1 MWTKQALAWIL
12 AITIVMGQQQPPP
25 IVVPPGFGP
34 QVNPGAQQQPPVPP
48 PAPTPTPAKPAPG
61 AQTPVQTV
69 PSTTPTSAGGL
80 NLTNASLTEV
90 IDILARMLKINY
102 ILDPRVKG
110 SVVLNTYG
118 EGRQL
123 DTRSLLDMILRING
137 FAMVQVGDIYRIVP
151 LTEVSRLPLSPQV
164 NMTRKDIPE
173 SDQTI
178 LNLVFLK
185 YATVDEL
192 AKLLEP
198 FMGENSKVYAYPP
211 ANLLMIIDSAR
222 SMRRTMDLIG
232 LFDNDQFAGSRVRL
246 IEVKNS
252 RPSELAKELE
262 NIFKSIA
269 LNEKNA
275 PLKFIPV
282 DRINTIIAV
291 AANPGAFEEV
301 EKWVK
306 KLDIAV
312 KITAGSID
320 NFVYRVKYGR
330 AETLA
335 MAITMLYGGYP
346 MMGGMGMGMGGG
358 MYGGG
363 GMMGG
368 GYGGGMMGGGY
379 GGGMMGGGYGGGMM
393 GGGGGYGGGYG
404 GGGGAYGAGGYQM
417 QVNNPIPYNTPPS
430 VGPGGSTAV
439 NTGTSLDQTGSY
451 LGMGATGGPGGQ
463 RIPRIIPNP
472 MDNTLLI
479 QGTTQEYEGIMKLLK
494 DLDVSPRQVL
504 IEARIYEVSLTNSMA
519 SGVAYYLQKK
529 NEAAA
534 AGGSQSLSTKSLLGN
549 LAGGSLNLTAG
560 ALVGQSREL
569 LAYLSAQEGTTRTK
583 VVSAPSVIATD
594 SIAASIN
601 VGTEVPTL
609 SAQAVTGVQSG
620 GSSLFA
626 QNITN
631 RNSGVTLSITARVNP
646 SGIVTLMIN
655 QEVSSPEAP
664 PAGAIQ
670 SPSFSKR
677 SVQTQVTVQDGDTI
691 AIGGIINESNT
702 SSSGGI
708 PFLHRIPGL
717 GAAFGSKSASKER
730 TELIVFMTPR
740 VIYDTN
746 EINEASDELRSKLK
760 RLNRMIKED

>member
-1 MWTKQALAWIL
+1 MKSMWTKPALAWTL
-12 AITIVMGQQQPPP
+12 AMTIAWGQQPPP

-34 QVNPGAQQQPPVPP
+34 QVQSTPQGQAA
-48 PAPTPTPAKPAPG
+48 PAPAKPEPAQPAPAG
-61 AQTPVQTV
+61 QAPVRTA
-69 PSTTPTSAGGL
+69 PSAAPTSAGGL

-90 IDILARMLKINY
+90 IDIFARMLKINY

-118 EGRQL
+118 ESRQL

-151 LTEVSRLPLSPQV
+151 LSEVARLPLTPQM
-164 NMTRKDIPE
+164 NMTKKDIPE

-198 FMGENSKVYAYPP
+198 FMGENSKVYAYAP

-232 LFDNDQFAGSRVRL
+232 LFDNDTFAGSRVRL

-252 RPSELAKELE
+252 RPTDLAKELE

-312 KITAGSID
+312 KLTAGSID

-335 MAITMLYGGYP
+335 GAITMLYGGYP
-346 MMGGMGMGMGGG
+346 MMGGMGGG

-363 GMMGG
+363 MMG
-368 GYGGGMMGGGY
+368 
-379 GGGMMGGGYGGGMM
+379 GGGYGGGMM
-393 GGGGGYGGGYG
+393 GGGGYGGGMMGGGGYGGYGGGGYGGYGGGGYGGGYG
-404 GGGGAYGAGGYQM
+404 GGMYGGGAYPLPTSGAA
-417 QVNNPIPYNTPPS
+417 IPYNTPPS

-439 NTGTSLDQTGSY
+439 NPGTGTDQTGNY
-451 LGMGATGGPGGQ
+451 LGMGAMGGPGGV

-529 NEAAA
+529 NAADS
-534 AGGSQSLSTKSLLGN
+534 GNQSLSTRNVLGN
-549 LAGGSLNLTAG
+549 LASGSLNLTAG

-646 SGIVTLMIN
+646 SGIVTLLIN

-664 PAGAIQ
+664 AAGGIQ

-691 AIGGIINESNT
+691 AIGGIINESNA

-708 PFLHRIPGL
+708 PFLHRIPGI
-717 GAAFGSKSASKER
+717 GGAFGNKSISKER
-730 TELIVFMTPR
+730 TEMIVFMTPR

-746 EINEASDELRSKLK
+746 DINEASDELKGRLKKLGK
-760 RLNRMIKED
+760 IVRED